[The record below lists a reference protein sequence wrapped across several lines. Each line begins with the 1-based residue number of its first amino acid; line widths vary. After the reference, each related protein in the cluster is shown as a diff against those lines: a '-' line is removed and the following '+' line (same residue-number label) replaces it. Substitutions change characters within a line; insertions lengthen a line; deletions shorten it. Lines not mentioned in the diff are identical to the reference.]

1 LRASRS
7 IPWNRVRV
15 LRPVWCG
22 VVALLGAGAL
32 AGCAEWATQPIEPGS
47 IYANATPAIETP
59 TTPTATQPATPTVT
73 PTSATPLMAIGS
85 AGDQVRE
92 LQARLKQL
100 GVLTEDPDAAYGR
113 ITSAAV
119 AAFQEQNGLPATGD
133 VDQATWDA
141 LLSSTTAPTPEQLRP
156 PEPSAPPPTPVV
168 LHPGC
173 TQGGPAL
180 CVDKTASKVYFVVD
194 GQLHMILDAR
204 FGRKGLP
211 TREGEFEVES
221 KSRDHV
227 SSIYDAP
234 MPYAMFFNGGQ
245 AVHYSPGFAAEG
257 YNGASHGCVNTRD
270 KQATAAIFDSVSV
283 GDPVIVYRS

>member
-1 LRASRS
+1 MLRCVGCVA
-7 IPWNRVRV
+7 
-15 LRPVWCG
+15 G
-22 VVALLGAGAL
+22 VVIGVAMLS
-32 AGCAEWATQPIEPGS
+32 GCTELV
-47 IYANATPAIETP
+47 
-59 TTPTATQPATPTVT
+59 TQPAGAGSIFESSPPAAATTATTQQAVPTASSTPQG
-73 PTSATPLMAIGS
+73 PLLAVGS

-100 GVLTEDPDAAYGR
+100 GVLTDDPDGAYGR
-113 ITSAAV
+113 ITRAAV
-119 AAFQEQNGLPATGD
+119 AAFQEQHGLPATGD
-133 VDQATWDA
+133 VDQATWDS
-141 LLSSTTAPTPEQLRP
+141 LLSTTTTPTADELRP
-156 PEPSAPPPTPVV
+156 PEPNAPPPAPVV

-173 TQGGPAL
+173 VQGGLAL

-194 GQLHMILDAR
+194 GQLQMTLDAR

-211 TREGEFEVES
+211 TREGEFRVES

-245 AVHYSPGFAAEG
+245 AVHYSPDFAEEG

-270 KQATAAIFDSVSV
+270 KEATAAIFDRMSV

>member
-1 LRASRS
+1 MS
-7 IPWNRVRV
+7 V
-15 LRPVWCG
+15 
-22 VVALLGAGAL
+22 
-32 AGCAEWATQPIEPGS
+32 
-47 IYANATPAIETP
+47 
-59 TTPTATQPATPTVT
+59 
-73 PTSATPLMAIGS
+73 GS
-85 AGDQVRE
+85 AGDQVRD

-100 GVLTEDPDAAYGR
+100 EMLTDDPDGAYGR
-113 ITSAAV
+113 NTSAAV
-119 AAFQEQNGLPATGD
+119 HSFQEKRGLPGTGD

-141 LLSSTTAPTPEQLRP
+141 LLSSTTTPTAEELRP

-194 GQLHMILDAR
+194 GQLQMTLDAR

-211 TREGEFEVES
+211 TREGEFRVES

-245 AVHYSPGFAAEG
+245 AVHYSPDFAEEG

-270 KQATAAIFDSVSV
+270 KPATAAIFDSVSV